1 MVSLT
6 NSANKTEPLRDSTIE
21 QCLSF
26 HHLILLVL
34 YYCYVI
40 LRYFFSIPASAT
52 DAAAVNPKGIKTL

>member
-6 NSANKTEPLRDSTIE
+6 NSANKTKSPRDLTIE
-21 QCLSF
+21 QWLSF

-40 LRYFFSIPASAT
+40 LRYFCCIPASAT
-52 DAAAVNPKGIKTL
+52 DAAAVNPKGIKKL